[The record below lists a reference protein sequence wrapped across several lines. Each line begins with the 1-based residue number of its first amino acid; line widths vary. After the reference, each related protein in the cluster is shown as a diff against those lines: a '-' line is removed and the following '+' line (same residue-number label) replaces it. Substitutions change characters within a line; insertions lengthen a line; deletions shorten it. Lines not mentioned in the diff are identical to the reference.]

1 MRLQAS
7 FGWHQDTEERRKQQK
22 LTIVYMLSS
31 GRSTMCV
38 AGAAEFVYSCGG
50 AGGIFASDAWHRSG
64 EAPPSTLNIAFF
76 FG

>member
-7 FGWHQDTEERRKQQK
+7 FGWHQDTEERRKQK

-38 AGAAEFVYSCGG
+38 AGAAEFVYSGAG

-64 EAPPSTLNIAFF
+64 EAAPSTLKIAFF